1 MQKPR
6 NIVALSGPSLVNM
19 SRKVL
24 SRMMKAKS
32 PNPLDQRRLVMFL
45 EKLSTEL
52 DVERDINVSNS
63 N

>member
-1 MQKPR
+1 MQKPK

-32 PNPLDQRRLVMFL
+32 PNPMDQRRLIMFL
-45 EKLSTEL
+45 ERLSAEL
-52 DVERDINVSNS
+52 DVERDIQCIK
-63 N
+63 

>member
-1 MQKPR
+1 MQKPK

-32 PNPLDQRRLVMFL
+32 PNPMDQRRLVMFL
-45 EKLSTEL
+45 ERLSTEL
-52 DVERDINVSNS
+52 DVERDIQCIK
-63 N
+63 